1 MGVNNY
7 NQHTSNSKLVF
18 AWPRTIKA
26 KLQQTSIEIP
36 IEVVALK
43 KKLSACDATGN
54 EKQHGRFFKAL
65 GLAKSVVPPVN
76 LPKKYCVRGAK
87 SIVVAGK
94 NVPFTRNMTRT
105 ARRVAMKGLCS
116 IWENRT

>member
-65 GLAKSVVPPVN
+65 GLVKSVVPPVN

-87 SIVVAGK
+87 SIMVAGK
-94 NVPFTRNMTRT
+94 NVPFTRDMTRV
-105 ARRVAMKGLCS
+105 ARRKAIHEFDS
-116 IWENRT
+116 IWEDCA